1 MKAELELRHLRV
13 FAAVVD
19 AGTHARAARAL
30 GVSQSTV
37 SETLSALERALGVEL
52 FRKAAKGGPALT
64 ASGDVLLE
72 YARRMFALS
81 SELVGAL
88 AVASTRVKAT
98 LVVSAV
104 ESIGAY
110 VLPSRLAALRGR
122 WPAVRV
128 EVLTG
133 SCGEIRERV
142 AAGESDL
149 GLVLEPEAGPKGGA
163 VLARSR
169 LLILGAPTHPLTRGV
184 AAAEDLGR
192 CDFYMCDAGGNYHQA
207 LRLHFEAVGAPAPR
221 MQAMGTIEGVKRG
234 ILADGM
240 ALGLLPEHAVE
251 VELRDGVLAEV
262 RVDPALPAVALRAVL
277 APGARRSPV
286 VDDLIEALRG
296 SPQRGSLLTA
306 AVDAGIDRSRPRL
319 RSR

>member
-1 MKAELELRHLRV
+1 VKTELELRHLRV

-19 AGTHARAARAL
+19 AGTHTRAARAL
-30 GVSQSTV
+30 GLSQSTV
-37 SETLSALERALGVEL
+37 SETLSALERTLGVEL
-52 FRKAAKGGPALT
+52 FRKAAKGAAPALT
-64 ASGDVLLE
+64 PSGEVLLG

-88 AVASTRVKAT
+88 ADASSRVKAT

-133 SCGEIRERV
+133 SCAEIRERV
-142 AAGESDL
+142 ATGQSDL
-149 GLVLEPEAGPKGGA
+149 GLVLEPETGPEAGA
-163 VLARSR
+163 ILARAR
-169 LLILGAPTHPLTRGV
+169 LLILGAATHPLARGV
-184 AAAEDLGR
+184 AAADALRR

-207 LRLHFEAVGAPAPR
+207 LRQHFEAAGVPAPR

-234 ILADGM
+234 ILAGGT

-251 VELRDGVLAEV
+251 PELRDNRLVEV
-262 RVDPALPAVALRAVL
+262 RVRPALPSVVLRAVL
-277 APGARRSPV
+277 APGAPPSPV
-286 VDDLIEALRG
+286 VDDLIDTLRG
-296 SPQRGSLLTA
+296 SNQRS
-306 AVDAGIDRSRPRL
+306 
-319 RSR
+319 